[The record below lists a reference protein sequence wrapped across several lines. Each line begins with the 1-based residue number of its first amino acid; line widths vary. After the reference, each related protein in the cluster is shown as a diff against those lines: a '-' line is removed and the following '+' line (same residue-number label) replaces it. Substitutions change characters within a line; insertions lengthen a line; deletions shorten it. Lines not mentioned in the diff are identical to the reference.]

1 MVLRHTATR
10 SNNDVGAIIAR
21 ISYFPEKVH
30 DSVTG
35 GQPPTHIHVFG
46 YILIMYCG
54 SGSSFE
60 IDSESVQKTML
71 DESRSLKS
79 SSFVT

>member
-1 MVLRHTATR
+1 MRVMVLRHTATR

-46 YILIMYCG
+46 YILIMFCG
-54 SGSSFE
+54 
-60 IDSESVQKTML
+60 
-71 DESRSLKS
+71 
-79 SSFVT
+79 